1 MTTTTT
7 MLPYKLQL
15 EEGEKLGYLD
25 DPCPIEDGML
35 QNPSIRYI
43 TTILAARFHHRPEVF
58 VDNETFVY
66 YNQSDRR
73 ERISPDCYVAFGVD
87 AASILARNGYL
98 IWEAGKAPDIVME
111 VASPSTAR
119 HDIGAKR
126 ELYARLGISEYW
138 RVDPTGGRLYGD
150 ALVGERLVDGRYSR
164 IEGWLDAEGREC
176 ARSDVLGLDL
186 RWDSQ
191 EERVRISD
199 PETSEFLTDLVEEQT
214 AHMETLAA
222 YDQERADHVETQI
235 AYDQERRARED
246 ERMARQNAELRA
258 QDERRA
264 REDTQAAYDY
274 ERQARQDERSAREDA
289 EAEIRRLRERLS
301 RLEPD

>member
-25 DPCPIEDGML
+25 DPCPVEDGML

-43 TTILAARFHHRPEVF
+43 VTILDARFHHRPEVF
-58 VDNETFVY
+58 VDNRSFVY
-66 YNQSDRR
+66 YNRANRRDRVD
-73 ERISPDCYVAFGVD
+73 PDCYAAFGVD
-87 AASILARNGYL
+87 AASVRARNGYL

-126 ELYARLGISEYW
+126 ELYARLGIAEYW
-138 RVDPTGGRLYGD
+138 RVDPTGGRLYED
-150 ALVGERLVDGRYSR
+150 ALVEERLVDGRYSR
-164 IEGWLDAEGREC
+164 IEGWLDDEGREC

-186 RWDSQ
+186 RWDGA

-199 PETSEFLTDLVEEQT
+199 PETGEFLTDLVEEQS

-222 YDQERADHVETQI
+222 YDQER
-235 AYDQERRARED
+235 RARQDAELQFQD
-246 ERMARQNAELRA
+246 ERMARQVAELRA
-258 QDERRA
+258 Q
-264 REDTQAAYDY
+264 
-274 ERQARQDERSAREDA
+274 DA
-289 EAEIRRLRERLS
+289 EAEIRRLRERLR
-301 RLEPD
+301 RLESD

>member
-43 TTILAARFHHRPEVF
+43 VSILAARFHHRPEVF

-126 ELYARLGISEYW
+126 ELYARLGIAEYW

-176 ARSDVLGLDL
+176 ARSDALGLDL
-186 RWDSQ
+186 RWDGE

-199 PETSEFLTDLVEEQT
+199 PETGEFLTDLVEERT
-214 AHMETLAA
+214 AHMETLA
-222 YDQERADHVETQI
+222 

-246 ERMARQNAELRA
+246 ERMARQDAELRA
-258 QDERRA
+258 QDERRV
-264 REDTQAAYDY
+264 REDMQAAYDY
-274 ERQARQDERSAREDA
+274 ERQARQAADARAQDEQRARQDA
-289 EAEIRRLRERLS
+289 EDELARLREELRRLRR
-301 RLEPD
+301 D